1 MAMEDLLREV
11 HAWRV
16 NRAWYKRVH
25 GSVFLTVL
33 DMCVCHQSYQGTP
46 CCSCRV
52 KQKLKCCHH

>member
-11 HAWRV
+11 HAWKV

-33 DMCVCHQSYQGTP
+33 DMCLSSELSGD
-46 CCSCRV
+46 S
-52 KQKLKCCHH
+52 LL